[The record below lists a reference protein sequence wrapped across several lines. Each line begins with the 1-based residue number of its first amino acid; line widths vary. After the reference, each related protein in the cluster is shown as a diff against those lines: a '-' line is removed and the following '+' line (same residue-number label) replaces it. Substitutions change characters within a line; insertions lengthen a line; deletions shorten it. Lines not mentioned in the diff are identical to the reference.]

1 MTALGIAL
9 FVIGWISLKLLEPL
23 SEDSYTIWEVSAVL
37 VFLTGH
43 VIFWVGVIMFVA
55 KVMP

>member
-9 FVIGWISLKLLEPL
+9 ILVGFISIKLLEPH
-23 SEDSYTIWEVSAVL
+23 SKDSYTIWEVSAVL
-37 VFLTGH
+37 VFLAG
-43 VIFWVGVIMFVA
+43 VVSFWVGVIMFVA

>member
-9 FVIGWISLKLLEPL
+9 ILVGFISIKLLEPH
-23 SEDSYTIWEVSAVL
+23 SKDSHTIWEVAAIL
-37 VFLTGH
+37 VFFTGF
-43 VIFWVGVIMFVA
+43 VSFFVGIIMFVA

>member
-9 FVIGWISLKLLEPL
+9 ILVGWISLKLLEPL
-23 SEDSYTIWEVSAVL
+23 SSHSHTIWEVSALL
-37 VFLTGH
+37 VFFTGF
-43 VIFWVGVIMFVA
+43 VSFFVGIIMFVA

>member
-9 FVIGWISLKLLEPL
+9 ILVGFISIKLLEPH
-23 SEDSYTIWEVSAVL
+23 SKDSHTIWEVSAVL
-37 VFLTGH
+37 VFLTGL

>member
-9 FVIGWISLKLLEPL
+9 ILVGFISIKLLE
-23 SEDSYTIWEVSAVL
+23 SHSKDSYTIWEVSAVL
-37 VFLTGH
+37 VFLAGL
-43 VIFWVGVIMFVA
+43 VSFFVGIIMFVA